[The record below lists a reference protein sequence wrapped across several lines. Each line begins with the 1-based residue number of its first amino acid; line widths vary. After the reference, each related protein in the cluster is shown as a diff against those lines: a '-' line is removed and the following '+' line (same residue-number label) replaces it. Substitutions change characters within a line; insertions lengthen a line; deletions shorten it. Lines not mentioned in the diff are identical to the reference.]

1 MDFAEK
7 KLYHQIHPFK
17 LGTDILVTFPA
28 GYYLWQHEPWP
39 AVLIAFIP
47 PIIVSAVML
56 LLWGSGLIRGKS
68 CAKPLAAD
76 FPDLTAPLGAHELA
90 RPLL

>member
-28 GYYLWQHEPWP
+28 GYYLW
-39 AVLIAFIP
+39 
-47 PIIVSAVML
+47 
-56 LLWGSGLIRGKS
+56 
-68 CAKPLAAD
+68 
-76 FPDLTAPLGAHELA
+76 
-90 RPLL
+90 